1 MKANTRISDVVY
13 PELSYKIMGVLFDV
27 HNNLGSSFQ
36 EKYYQKAIA
45 EKLKQAGIPFVKE
58 FPITLN
64 IDGLNLGRY
73 FIDFVVDNKI
83 ALEVKRIDYFTKK
96 EWHQVTAY
104 LSAGKLKLGILVN
117 FSKPSLIY
125 KRILNSKVIINS

>member
-1 MKANTRISDVVY
+1 MSDIIY
-13 PELSYKIMGVLFDV
+13 PELSYKIMGILFDV
-27 HNNLGSSFQ
+27 HNKLGPNFQ

-45 EKLKQAGIPFVKE
+45 EKFKLVEIPFVKE
-58 FPITLN
+58 FPITIN
-64 IDGLNLGRY
+64 IDGINLGRY
-73 FIDFVVDNKI
+73 FIDFVVDEKI

-117 FSKPSLIY
+117 FSKPSLVY
-125 KRILNSKVIINS
+125 KRILNSRVVINSQ